1 MKKPHY
7 KLRFQFIFGFI
18 LLGIL
23 ICTTSASIGYFQ
35 FKNSI
40 EKKYNTTAYD
50 VAAVAA
56 SYLEQDHLKLYYE
69 IAKNISY
76 HQQDSR
82 LSSVLQSEEYERICD
97 QFNSL
102 KENMHAN
109 DIFLV
114 YVNKENLLSYA
125 GTKENWYPLTY
136 IIDSFTNNEEKYV
149 LGTQGAINPSFIDEA
164 YQIITTGERSDNYF
178 ISRSFHGYNTSALLP
193 ILMGG
198 DYLILVVEISMLW
211 IEQAIQEYI
220 ISAIFT
226 SIGVILVCIILY
238 MLYFYVQAFRPLKI
252 ITQEVQCFI
261 QDDHVTSN
269 KLNRITLKNEIGY
282 LAQSIVKMQEDLR
295 IYIRNLTIATKERER
310 IDADLAIAAHI
321 QASLLPSMDYLPK
334 KEEYKI
340 FAYMKPAK
348 AVGGDF
354 YDFFFVD
361 DTHLAIVIADVSGK
375 GIPAALFMVMGKTL
389 IREQSKGCLNLAK
402 VFTRVNYLLNES
414 NQEGLFIT
422 AFEGILDLATGQFI
436 YVNAGHEPP
445 FIFKGKKGFEMY
457 SISSDFVLAGMEDT
471 EYQMGVLEL
480 EDGDILFE
488 YTDGVTEATNNEN
501 ELYGENRLKEALNQ
515 LNTTEPDEIIKQ
527 VKNNID
533 EFVGDAPQFDDIT
546 MICLQYKKSSKE

>member
-1 MKKPHY
+1 MKKPYY

-40 EKKYNTTAYD
+40 EQKYNDTAYD

-56 SYLEQDHLKLYYE
+56 SYLEQKNLKLYYD

-76 HQQDSR
+76 HQPEDR
-82 LSSVLQSEEYERICD
+82 LSTILQTKEYQKICV
-97 QFNSL
+97 QFESL
-102 KENMHAN
+102 KEKMHAN

-136 IIDSFTNNEEKYV
+136 IIDSFTNNEEKFV

-164 YQIITTGERSDNYF
+164 YQIITTGKQSKNYF

-193 ILMGG
+193 IPIEGE
-198 DYLILVVEISMLW
+198 YLILGVEISMLW

-220 ISAIFT
+220 ISAICT
-226 SIGVILVCIILY
+226 SVGVILIFIILY

-252 ITQEVQCFI
+252 ITEEVQCFT
-261 QDDHVTSN
+261 QDGHVKSN
-269 KLNRITLKNEIGY
+269 QLNRITINNEIGY
-282 LAQSIVKMQEDLR
+282 LAQSIVKMQEDIR
-295 IYIRNLTIATKERER
+295 IYIHDLTIATKERER
-310 IDADLAIAAHI
+310 IDADFAIAAHI
-321 QASLLPSMDYLPK
+321 QASLLPNIELLPQ

-340 FAYMKPAK
+340 SAFMKPAK

-361 DTHLAIVIADVSGK
+361 DTHLAVVIADVSGK
-375 GIPAALFMVMGKTL
+375 GVPAALFMVMGKTL
-389 IREQSKGCLNLAK
+389 IREQSKGCLDLAR
-402 VFTRVNYLLNES
+402 VFTKVNYLLNES

-422 AFEGILDLATGQFI
+422 AFEGILDLMTGQFV

-445 FIFKGKKGFEMY
+445 FLLKKNKEFELY
-457 SISSDFVLAGMEDT
+457 PIASDFVLAGMEDT
-471 EYQMGVLEL
+471 EYEMGFFKF

-488 YTDGVTEATNNEN
+488 YTDGVTEATNNKN
-501 ELYGENRLKEALNQ
+501 ELYGTNRLRESLNQ
-515 LNTTEPDEIIKQ
+515 LNTTEPAEIIKQ
-527 VKNNID
+527 VKRNID

-546 MICLQYKKSSKE
+546 MICLKYKKCSKE